1 MEDRV
6 KKVMSEVLGLEIAKI
21 NNDTSVDT
29 VDTWD
34 SLRQMN
40 LIVALEDEFDFEFD
54 ENEMTELTGFTII
67 VSSVS
72 KKLASQ

>member
-1 MEDRV
+1 MEDRI
-6 KKVMSEVLGLEIAKI
+6 KKVMSEVLGLDIAKI
-21 NNDTSVDT
+21 NKDTSVDT

-54 ENEMTELTGFTII
+54 EDEMTELTGFTII
-67 VSSVS
+67 VNSVS
-72 KKLASQ
+72 KKVACR